1 MNIIIF
7 YIFKRKEKKILKP
20 ILDEIQFVDDM
31 VSMSM
36 VYTSKIAEKTKLPKE
51 EIDSVLSKLRGEN
64 IVRNS
69 SMAGGDKSWTLTQ
82 NGLDIMRPNGYQLFK
97 EGLKLSG
104 LIIGIIAGLT
114 VLAVTMQ
121 SGQSP

>member
-1 MNIIIF
+1 MNIVIF
-7 YIFKRKEKKILKP
+7 HIFKRKEKKILKSL
-20 ILDEIQFVDDM
+20 LDEIQFVDDM
-31 VSMSM
+31 ISMTM

-51 EIDSVLSKLRGEN
+51 EIDSVLSKLREQN

-69 SMAGGDKSWTLTQ
+69 SIAGGDKSWTLTHH
-82 NGLDIMRPNGYQLFK
+82 GLDLMCPNRYQLFK

-114 VLAVTMQ
+114 VLAVIMQ

>member
-1 MNIIIF
+1 MNIVIF
-7 YIFKRKEKKILKP
+7 HIFKRKEKKILKS

-31 VSMSM
+31 ISMTM

-51 EIDSVLSKLRGEN
+51 EIDSVLSKLREQN

-69 SMAGGDKSWTLTQ
+69 SIAGGDKSWTLTHH
-82 NGLDIMRPNGYQLFK
+82 GLDLMCPNRYQLFK

-121 SGQSP
+121 SG